1 MFHGTSYSKAMELK
15 DRQALGGFKRASNGL
30 YLRDTQLYTFRPS
43 CIDAGGETMTR
54 EMRR

>member
-1 MFHGTSYSKAMELK
+1 MELK

-30 YLRDTQLYTFRPS
+30 YMRDAQIYTFRSS